1 MADIEFID
9 NSVVV
14 KRQLNDAIGK
24 FLIEASSE
32 LVSQVARNS
41 RVDQGQLKGSWK
53 ANIDESTNTATIG
66 SELENAIWEEF
77 GTGEYAL
84 NGDGRKGGWYVPEG
98 KLSANAKGK
107 MQKRVIKGKVY
118 YFTRGKTPSRAFW
131 KAYTSNKTKIIKRLE
146 QVIGGKMK

>member
-77 GTGEYAL
+77 GTGEHAL
-84 NGDGRKGGWYVPEG
+84 QGNGRKGGWKYQDR
-98 KLSANAKGK
+98 KGDWH
-107 MQKRVIKGKVY
+107 
-118 YFTRGKTPSRAFW
+118 FTRGKTPSRAFF
-131 KAYTSNKTKIIKRLE
+131 KAYTTAKPKIIRRAE
-146 QVIGGKMK
+146 QVIGAKMK

>member
-1 MADIEFID
+1 MTVKFED
-9 NSVVV
+9 NSVKV
-14 KRQLNDAIGK
+14 KGMLNDGVIAALREVSGE
-24 FLIEASSE
+24 LASAAAS
-32 LVSQVARNS
+32 NT
-41 RVDQGQLKGSWK
+41 RVDTGQTKGAWDYK
-53 ANIDESTNTATIG
+53 VDEGAGVATIG
-66 SELENAIWEEF
+66 NPLENAIYEEF

-131 KAYTSNKTKIIKRLE
+131 KAYTSSKTKIIKRLE